1 MNLIIDIGNS
11 VAKLAIFDKGELV
24 VCIGKQ
30 RMEFMNKL
38 IIALMLSFFS
48 LTQSVRGQEDSIKV
62 SLMTCAPGTEIYA
75 LFGHTAL
82 RYEDTARGE
91 DWVFNYGMFSFNTP
105 HFIYRFVKGETDYEL
120 GVTPYSYFE
129 GSYAMRGSSVYQ
141 QTLNLTMAEKQK
153 LRRLLEE
160 NYQPENRVYRYNFF
174 YDNCTTRAR
183 DIIEECIEGKV
194 VYPDGKEGLS
204 FRDIVHQYTKGHE
217 WDELG
222 IDMCLGSE
230 ADEPV
235 DARKQMFAPFYML
248 EAAGKATIVAG
259 DSVRPF
265 VLQEKKVVDV
275 EPEGG
280 EGGFPLSP
288 LVCVFVLMG
297 AVCLV
302 GWIQLKVKK
311 VIWIWDLFLFGVQ
324 GLAGCVIAFLVCFS
338 THPTVGSNW
347 LILLLNPIPLIYL
360 PVMVYRAIKG
370 KKDLYHLINIVYLTL
385 FIMIMPFVQQK
396 FNATVLPLALCLLL
410 CSASHVLLYYRQNN
424 K

>member
-1 MNLIIDIGNS
+1 
-11 VAKLAIFDKGELV
+11 
-24 VCIGKQ
+24 
-30 RMEFMNKL
+30 MNKL

-370 KKDLYHLINIVYLTL
+370 KKDFYHLINIVYLTL

>member
-1 MNLIIDIGNS
+1 
-11 VAKLAIFDKGELV
+11 
-24 VCIGKQ
+24 
-30 RMEFMNKL
+30 MNKL

-347 LILLLNPIPLIYL
+347 FILLLNPIPLIYL

>member
-1 MNLIIDIGNS
+1 
-11 VAKLAIFDKGELV
+11 
-24 VCIGKQ
+24 
-30 RMEFMNKL
+30 MNKL

-235 DARKQMFAPFYML
+235 DARKQMFAPIYML

>member
-1 MNLIIDIGNS
+1 
-11 VAKLAIFDKGELV
+11 
-24 VCIGKQ
+24 
-30 RMEFMNKL
+30 
-38 IIALMLSFFS
+38 
-48 LTQSVRGQEDSIKV
+48 
-62 SLMTCAPGTEIYA
+62 
-75 LFGHTAL
+75 
-82 RYEDTARGE
+82 
-91 DWVFNYGMFSFNTP
+91 
-105 HFIYRFVKGETDYEL
+105 
-120 GVTPYSYFE
+120 
-129 GSYAMRGSSVYQ
+129 
-141 QTLNLTMAEKQK
+141 
-153 LRRLLEE
+153 
-160 NYQPENRVYRYNFF
+160 
-174 YDNCTTRAR
+174 
-183 DIIEECIEGKV
+183 
-194 VYPDGKEGLS
+194 
-204 FRDIVHQYTKGHE
+204 
-217 WDELG
+217 
-222 IDMCLGSE
+222 
-230 ADEPV
+230 
-235 DARKQMFAPFYML
+235 
-248 EAAGKATIVAG
+248 
-259 DSVRPF
+259 VRPF

-370 KKDLYHLINIVYLTL
+370 KKDLYHLINTVYLTL